1 MSFRCT
7 KLKDLQDS
15 FDIYSETFN
24 TTTLEKILIVAI
36 IIIFSLMAIVPCAIG
51 IFQINDKED
60 LYEGIYR
67 NFIQKK

>member
-24 TTTLEKILIVAI
+24 TTTLEKILIVGI
-36 IIIFSLMAIVPCAIG
+36 IIIFSLMAIIPCAIG

-60 LYEGIYR
+60 LYEEIYR

>member
-7 KLKDLQDS
+7 KLKELQDS

-24 TTTLEKILIVAI
+24 TTTFEKILIVVI
-36 IIIFSLMAIVPCAIG
+36 IIIFSLMAIFSCAIG